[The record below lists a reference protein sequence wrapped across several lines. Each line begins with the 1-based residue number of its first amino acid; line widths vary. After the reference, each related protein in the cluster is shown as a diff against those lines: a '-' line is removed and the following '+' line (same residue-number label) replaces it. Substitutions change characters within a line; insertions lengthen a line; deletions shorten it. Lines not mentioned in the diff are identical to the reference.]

1 MSLRCVIVDDEYL
14 AIRVLQEYA
23 RQVPDLTIVQT
34 FTDPQQA
41 LAYLFEHSVDLLFL
55 DIQMPYLTGF
65 DLLNKLREVPMVIFT
80 TARHDYAVQAF
91 ELDVIDYLVKP
102 IAFGRFEKAVQRARA
117 YQEYQQHKVAG
128 HRTRHDH
135 IMIRA
140 DHRIF
145 QLSTDNIIYI
155 EGLSEYIKIYT
166 TDKMYITHAALKDI
180 LEELPPQRFARIHK
194 SFIVSRS
201 YIVSFNHQQVHLT
214 NRKEL
219 PIGRTYKPDFLIWIN
234 ASLAT
239 DPSAD

>member
-1 MSLRCVIVDDEYL
+1 MSLRCIIVDDEYL

-23 RQVPDLTIVQT
+23 RRVPDLTIVQT
-34 FTDPQQA
+34 FKDPQQA
-41 LAYLFEHSVDLLFL
+41 LAYLSENSIDLLFL

-65 DLLNKLREVPMVIFT
+65 ELLRKLRQAPLVIFT

-102 IAFGRFEKAVQRARA
+102 IAFERFEKAVQRARA

-128 HRTRHDH
+128 HPASHDH

-140 DHRIF
+140 DQRIF
-145 QLSTDNIIYI
+145 QLTTDSILYI
-155 EGLSEYIKIYT
+155 EGLSEYIKVYT

-180 LEELPPQRFARIHK
+180 LEELPSSRFARIHK

-201 YIVSFNHQQVHLT
+201 YIGSFSHQRVHLT

-219 PIGRTYKPDFLIWIN
+219 PIGRTYKQDFLTWI
-234 ASLAT
+234 T
-239 DPSAD
+239 PSSPANPSGH